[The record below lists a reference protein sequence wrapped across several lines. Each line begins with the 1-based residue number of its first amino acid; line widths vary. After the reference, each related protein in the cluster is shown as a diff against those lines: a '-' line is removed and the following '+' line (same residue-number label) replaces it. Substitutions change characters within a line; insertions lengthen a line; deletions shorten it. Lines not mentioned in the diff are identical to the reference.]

1 MTRDGMNGPRMQ
13 LDGLEWLYGH
23 LKDDM
28 ARPCNLMDWMDY
40 MAMTRFGWIE
50 WSTDVIRWI
59 G

>member
-1 MTRDGMNGPRMQ
+1 MDHECIYMEQTDYIVTRMIIWHIHAIK
-13 LDGLEWLYGH
+13 LI
-23 LKDDM
+23 
-28 ARPCNLMDWMDY
+28 MDWMDY